1 MQRIPNSLVQH
12 AYREANKSVDAL
24 ARLGHALSSDFV
36 VFPSPPAEALGGD
49 AFLFFS
55 FFLLSLLPKNYF
67 FFLK

>member
-24 ARLGHALSSDFV
+24 ARLEHALSSDF

-49 AFLFFS
+49 MFLPCPV
-55 FFLLSLLPKNYF
+55 L
-67 FFLK
+67 